1 MTPNE
6 HTPKLI
12 SQTKI
17 ATIYFEKHQIVLVLI
32 LVFLKEKI
40 INSNRNV
47 WYMKQYKLHTSNYI
61 SNLKT

>member
-47 WYMKQYKLHTSNYI
+47 
-61 SNLKT
+61 